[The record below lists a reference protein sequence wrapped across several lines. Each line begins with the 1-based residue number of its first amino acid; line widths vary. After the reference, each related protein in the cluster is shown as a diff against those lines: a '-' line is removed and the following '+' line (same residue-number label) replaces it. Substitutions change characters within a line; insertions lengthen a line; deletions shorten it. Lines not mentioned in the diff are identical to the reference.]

1 MLTAQQPSPADQNA
15 AVPLHAQLLRRAPD
29 ESAFP
34 EYPASWYLLCAAA
47 DLAKGARSLHA
58 LGRDLVAFRTES
70 GQVVVMDGRCA
81 HLGADLGRGTVRGE
95 CIECPFH
102 GWRYGADGR
111 CTHMPGGHAIP
122 AGARQLVYPTVERHG
137 LIFIFNG
144 EEALFPLP
152 FFFDALPED
161 YVAAKPVEFAADCT
175 WYMVAAHGYDSQHFE
190 TVHSRRLHAP
200 LVVDCPTPFARR
212 STYTADVLGKAY
224 YDRLLRRFAGP
235 TVRISITTWGGTV
248 VLITGHFAHATS
260 QFMICLRP
268 VEGAKTEC
276 QVIPFGRKA
285 HGRVAQWLIQPLS
298 LWGRRLFTGGYLIAE
313 TEALGSPRYNPRSL
327 VEADREMIEYFH
339 WVANLP
345 RPEKA
350 RPARA

>member
-1 MLTAQQPSPADQNA
+1 MRIAQQTSPADQNA
-15 AVPLHAQLLRRAPD
+15 AVPLHSQPLRRAPD

-34 EYPASWYLLCAAA
+34 EYPASWYMLCAAA
-47 DLAKGARSLHA
+47 HLAKGPVSLSA
-58 LGRDLVAFRTES
+58 FGRDLAAFRTES
-70 GQVVVMDGRCA
+70 GKVVVMDGRCA
-81 HLGADLGRGTVRGE
+81 HLGADLGRGAVKGE

-102 GWRYGADGR
+102 SWRYGPDGR
-111 CTHMPGGHAIP
+111 CTQVPGEYAIP
-122 AGARQLVYPTVERHG
+122 PEARQVVYPVVERHG

-144 EEALFPLP
+144 AEALFPLP
-152 FFFDALPED
+152 FFFDASPED
-161 YVAAKPVEFAADCT
+161 YVAAKPVEFTADCT

-200 LVVDCPTPFARR
+200 LVVDSPTPFARR
-212 STYTADVLGKAY
+212 STYTADVLGNAY
-224 YDRLLRRFAGP
+224 YDRLLRHFAGP
-235 TVRISITTWGGTV
+235 TVRISITTWGGTIV
-248 VLITGHFAHATS
+248 MITGHFANATS

-285 HGRVAQWLIQPLS
+285 HSRLAQWLVQPLS
-298 LWGRRLFTGGYLIAE
+298 LWVRRLFTGGYLIAE

-345 RPEKA
+345 RSEKA
-350 RPARA
+350 RSAGA